1 MTAGDDPVIGVGGPA
16 PDWQE
21 VETLG
26 LADVI
31 IAILRARRSHPAAKT
46 AEVARERQPT
56 VTHVR
61 VSLCHEPLPG
71 PVPGGQA
78 RAALPAVT
86 IALFKAR
93 RLDSDLAKAFKG
105 RDVIVLK

>member
-1 MTAGDDPVIGVGGPA
+1 VTAGDDPAIGVDGSA
-16 PDWQE
+16 PGWQE

-31 IAILRARRSHPAAKT
+31 MAILRGRRSVPAAKT

-56 VTHVR
+56 ATHVR
-61 VSLCHEPLPG
+61 VSLCHAPLPG

-78 RAALPAVT
+78 RAAQPAVT

-93 RLDSDLAKAFKG
+93 RLDSDLTEAFKG
-105 RDVIVLK
+105 RDVIILK

>member
-1 MTAGDDPVIGVGGPA
+1 VTAGDAPVIGVEGSA
-16 PDWQE
+16 PDWQA

-31 IAILRARRSHPAAKT
+31 MAILRARRSLPDAKT

-56 VTHVR
+56 LTHVR
-61 VSLCHEPLPG
+61 VSLCHEPVPG

-78 RAALPAVT
+78 RAAQPAVT
-86 IALFKAR
+86 IALFRAR
-93 RLDSDLAKAFKG
+93 RLDSDLTEAFKG
-105 RDVIVLK
+105 RDVIILK